1 MIIICLFLLRVS
13 NLLLNTRRNHRL
25 AHPFNQILH
34 SIQVVLY
41 LHGLVV
47 RLGEFSINLRL
58 CAIDD
63 LADVL
68 LCFRDTFIDELMQV
82 GGLGADAQ

>member
-1 MIIICLFLLRVS
+1 M
-13 NLLLNTRRNHRL
+13 
-25 AHPFNQILH
+25 
-34 SIQVVLY
+34 
-41 LHGLVV
+41 
-47 RLGEFSINLRL
+47 RLGEFSIDLRL

-82 GGLGADAQ
+82 GGLGADTQ